1 MLYAA
6 QRVEKALMRRIS
18 ILILWQR
25 LTAKVANI
33 TVNLSSAAGSPKNY
47 DLLVVLVVT
56 LLVAMVNP
64 SSCMAVARNVTA
76 AEHAFCAQV
85 VEKPIIDETRRIVAA
100 LWLPAFMALWP
111 MNGYG

>member
-56 LLVAMVNP
+56 LLVTMVNP
-64 SSCMAVARNVTA
+64 SFASNVANLA
-76 AEHAFCAQV
+76 
-85 VEKPIIDETRRIVAA
+85 TRRLIV
-100 LWLPAFMALWP
+100 PQGRKGMVVF
-111 MNGYG
+111 